1 MRLHS
6 PSAAAVSKMRHKI
19 GADESAARR
28 TKTDTPERRR
38 EVRTVRMR
46 LCTFGMMHA
55 TERGVVTL
63 EEGEGTV
70 VDDSGTGMRLLL
82 GIAPLEKQLLEIQ
95 TVQSVLKRSIYLVEV
110 CWTKPVREDAQGRL
124 LLVGGRLLFGP
135 SHYWLS

>member
-6 PSAAAVSKMRHKI
+6 SCAAAVSKMRHKI
-19 GADESAARR
+19 SADESAARR
-28 TKTDTPERRR
+28 AKTNTPERRR

-70 VDDSGTGMRLLL
+70 VDDSGSGMRLLL

-95 TVQSVLKRSIYLVEV
+95 TVQSFLKRSIYLVEV

-124 LLVGGRLLFGP
+124 FLVGGRLLFGP

>member
-6 PSAAAVSKMRHKI
+6 SSVAAVSKMRHKI
-19 GADESAARR
+19 SADESAARR

-95 TVQSVLKRSIYLVEV
+95 TVQSFLKRSIYLVEV

-124 LLVGGRLLFGP
+124 FLVGGRLLFGP